1 MRSKKQ
7 YVARLAAPP
16 DSQFVFFLSRCLG
29 SDDVRSAL
37 IAAGVTVEIHND
49 HFSPNETDDVWL
61 TEVGR
66 RGWVVITRDERIR
79 YRMVEKQAIARAK
92 VRTFFLVPR
101 GLSGPENGAVLVKAL
116 ARMTRFCIGNQPPF
130 IAKVF
135 RNGTVKMWERP
146 KNYAMVSSPTPP
158 P

>member
-1 MRSKKQ
+1 M
-7 YVARLAAPP
+7 
-16 DSQFVFFLSRCLG
+16 
-29 SDDVRSAL
+29 
-37 IAAGVTVEIHND
+37 
-49 HFSPNETDDVWL
+49 
-61 TEVGR
+61 
-66 RGWVVITRDERIR
+66 
-79 YRMVEKQAIARAK
+79 EKQAIARAK

-101 GLSGPENGAVLVKAL
+101 GLSGPENGAVLAKAS

-146 KNYAMVSSPTPP
+146 KAYPLASSPTPP